1 MRHWKFASVPAR
13 HCRGSDD
20 AMRLLITRP
29 SEDADAF
36 AKLLRARGHV
46 PVVAPTMDVR
56 LHDGP
61 EIALTNV
68 QAVLATSA
76 NGIRALARRT
86 KHRSIPVYAVG
97 PQTAEA
103 AKSAGFKAV
112 HNSEGDS
119 TALVEFVAERA
130 DSVKGS
136 LFHAAGAET
145 AGRLRQGLQAK
156 GFTVESEVLYDAV
169 PLSTLPDAAKQA
181 LQIGALDGVLLFSPR
196 SAKTFAT
203 LTVEA
208 ELLGACAALEAFCIS
223 AATAAAL
230 TPLTFARVAVAGVP
244 NQEGMLA
251 LLPAAGT

>member
-1 MRHWKFASVPAR
+1 MPAR
-13 HCRGSDD
+13 HCRGFKN
-20 AMRLLITRP
+20 AMRLLLTRP

-36 AKLLRARGHV
+36 AALLRARGHV
-46 PVVAPTMDVR
+46 PVVAPTMEVR

-86 KHRSIPVYAVG
+86 KRRNIPVYAVG

-103 AKSAGFKAV
+103 AKSAGFKIV

-119 TALVEFVAERA
+119 AALVEFVAERA
-130 DSVKGS
+130 DPLKGA

-156 GFTVESEVLYDAV
+156 GFSVESEVLYDAV
-169 PLSTLPDAAKQA
+169 PLSALPDSAKQA

-203 LTVEA
+203 LTTEA
-208 ELLGACAALEAFCIS
+208 ELVGSCAALEAFCIS

-251 LLPAAGT
+251 LLPPAGA